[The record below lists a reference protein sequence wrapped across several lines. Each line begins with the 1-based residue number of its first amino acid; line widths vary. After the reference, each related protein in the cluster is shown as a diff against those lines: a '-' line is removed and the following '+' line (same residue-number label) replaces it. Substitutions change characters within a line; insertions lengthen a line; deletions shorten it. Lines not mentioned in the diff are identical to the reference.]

1 VNASTASGTTATA
14 ERDSGYVGRFAPSP
28 SGRLH
33 LGSLVTAAASYLEA
47 RKCGGR
53 WLLRIEDLD
62 TTRIQPGASD
72 ELRRTLERLG
82 FTWDGPVLLQSERT
96 ALYQA
101 ELKRLDAAGLI
112 YPCSC
117 SRASLSDRAEGYPG
131 TCRNGVQRAGPTA
144 LRFRVDDAGAERFDD
159 GLLGPCVLEL
169 KALGDPILRRRD
181 GLIAYQLAV
190 VVDDE
195 AQGVTDI
202 VRGADLLIS
211 TAWQRALQ
219 DALGYRQPRYLHVPL
234 VSRSD
239 GQKLSK
245 SAHAVPAD
253 GSGGSALLVRVLE
266 LLGQQPDA
274 SLAGESLPV
283 VWQWA
288 VAHWTIAPLRGL
300 GQIKINA

>member
-1 VNASTASGTTATA
+1 MNASTASGTTATA
-14 ERDSGYVGRFAPSP
+14 ERASGYVGRFAPSP

-62 TTRIQPGASD
+62 TTRTQPGASD
-72 ELRRTLERLG
+72 ELRHTLERLG

-96 ALYQA
+96 ALYEA

-144 LRFRVDDAGAERFDD
+144 LRFRLDDAGAERFDD

-211 TAWQRALQ
+211 TGWQRALQ

-234 VSRSD
+234 VSRAD

-274 SLAGESLPV
+274 SLTGESLPV

-288 VAHWTIAPLRGL
+288 ASHWTIAPLRGL
-300 GQIKINA
+300 RQIKINA